1 MWKVEFTASYCGRQK
16 NDSHRDIQGLVPG
29 THECVPHTAEGILQ
43 MAEKKDIDFKT
54 GWIFLDYLSEP
65 NIITWALKT
74 EVQREIR
81 ERSNGVRKGC

>member
-1 MWKVEFTASYCGRQK
+1 
-16 NDSHRDIQGLVPG
+16 
-29 THECVPHTAEGILQ
+29 

>member
-1 MWKVEFTASYCGRQK
+1 
-16 NDSHRDIQGLVPG
+16 
-29 THECVPHTAEGILQ
+29 
-43 MAEKKDIDFKT
+43 MAEKKDTDFKT
-54 GWIFLDYLSEP
+54 GWIFLDYLSKP